1 MKRRPRKFAD
11 GGSIRDEE
19 NKNIGSD
26 SRARA
31 LEYLQGKRKSGEA
44 APSTKVDRPTPRAAP
59 VARPAP
65 RGVSADDEASSM
77 RDYRATAA
85 RANARPATPADIP
98 TDAPRP
104 DIAASTRPRASG
116 NSLEDR
122 VKQNLPAL
130 GGVGLPA
137 AARGAGRLAG
147 GLASASKQGW
157 EAGEASKAAAREAAA
172 ARGAANRGK
181 AAELVGRDRAAR
193 AAGRNRSES
202 DEGMEAARMTAE
214 GGVRRPASVPMRKR
228 GGPEDLDEIRMA
240 GEGGPNFKRGGKVK
254 KYAAGGSVSASRRAD
269 GIAQRGKTRG
279 KVC

>member
-11 GGSIRDEE
+11 GGGIREDENE
-19 NKNIGSD
+19 NIGSD

-31 LEYLQGKRKSGEA
+31 MEYLQGKRKSGEA
-44 APSTKVDRPTPRAAP
+44 APSTDVSAPTPRASK
-59 VARPAP
+59 PAS
-65 RGVSADDEASSM
+65 RAVSADDESSAM
-77 RDYRATAA
+77 RGYRATAA
-85 RANARPATPADIP
+85 RANARPATPSDIP
-98 TDAPRP
+98 TDSRP
-104 DIAASTRPRASG
+104 DVAASTRPRASG
-116 NSLEDR
+116 NSIEDR

-130 GGVGLPA
+130 GGVALPA
-137 AARGAGRLAG
+137 VARGVGRLAG

-172 ARGAANRGK
+172 AKGAANRGK
-181 AAELVGRDRAAR
+181 AAELVGRDRAAQSS
-193 AAGRNRSES
+193 ARNRSEA
-202 DEGMEAARMTAE
+202 DEGMEAARMTGE
-214 GGVRRPASVPMRKR
+214 GGVRRPAAMPMKKR

-269 GIAQRGKTRG
+269 GIAQRGRTRG

>member
-11 GGSIRDEE
+11 GGSIREEE
-19 NKNIGSD
+19 NENIGSD

-31 LEYLQGKRKSGEA
+31 MEYLQGKRKSGEA
-44 APSTKVDRPTPRAAP
+44 APSAEPDKPAPRAAN
-59 VARPAP
+59 PAAP
-65 RGVSADDEASSM
+65 AAKPSPKPAAPAAPTAKDPSIPEATYGGKPTPKPGM
-77 RDYRATAA
+77 MERAA
-85 RANARPATPADIP
+85 RSVFPNPSFPGKGP
-98 TDAPRP
+98 E
-104 DIAASTRPRASG
+104 SS
-116 NSLEDR
+116 
-122 VKQNLPAL
+122 LPAIA
-130 GGVGLPA
+130 GVGAPA

-157 EAGEASKAAAREAAA
+157 EAGEAAKAAAREAAA

-193 AAGRNRSES
+193 ASARNRSES

-214 GGVRRPASVPMRKR
+214 GGMRRPASMPMRKR